1 MTNNA
6 IRRRLSLTLLAGVA
20 LVWVVTLASSFRHA
34 SNEVQRW
41 QDARLIEFAELAT
54 LLDDEDL
61 IRLARSPID
70 ARIELPEHGEKAES
84 AVDSDISPRDI
95 LIEVRD
101 ATGRLIAASPA
112 LAKLGP
118 IPPRL
123 GDAQGPWS
131 ATLAQTAWRVY
142 AVDDARTG
150 RDIRVMETSNS
161 RSDLA
166 RGAAWHIS
174 RPLLIALP
182 ALALLVWLAIGR
194 SLAPL
199 RALSDTIRARDAK
212 TLDPIDLDHVPLEVR
227 PLVDAIDRLLA
238 QLKHSIA
245 RERAFTADA
254 AHELKTPLAAIKV
267 QAQVALA
274 AGDSAQRALAIQ
286 RVIQGV
292 DRSAH
297 VVEQL
302 LLLARLDERE
312 RIPAVPVALDVLVQ
326 EAIARHAESAR
337 RQRIEIVFA
346 PVAVPAVE
354 AEPFL
359 IGILLDNLFDN
370 AIKYGTPGGR
380 IEAALFDD
388 GDTVRV
394 AIRDNGPGVA
404 ESNRLRLTDRF
415 YRGTDAGAP
424 GSGLGL
430 SIVARI
436 ASYFNGQL
444 RFEPGIGGAGLGVVV
459 SLQSVAEPARVVRDE
474 PSLSAR

>member
-1 MTNNA
+1 MKSNS

-20 LVWVVTLASSFRHA
+20 LVWGITLASSFRHA
-34 SNEVQRW
+34 SDEVQRW
-41 QDARLIEFAELAT
+41 QDARLIEFAQLAT

-70 ARIELPEHGEKAES
+70 ARIELPEHGEVAGS
-84 AVDSDISPRDI
+84 AVDSDISPRDV

-101 ATGRLIAASPA
+101 ASGRVIAASPA
-112 LAKLGP
+112 LAKLGS
-118 IPPRL
+118 IPPRP
-123 GDAQGPWS
+123 GGVQGPWS

-142 AVDDARTG
+142 AADERTG
-150 RDIRVMETSNS
+150 REIRVMETSNS

-182 ALALLVWLAIGR
+182 ALSLLVWFAIGR

-212 TLDPIDLDHVPLEVR
+212 MLDPIDIDHVPQEVR

-274 AGDSAQRALAIQ
+274 AGDSAQRRLAIQ

-302 LLLARLDERE
+302 LLLARLDERD
-312 RIPAVPVALDVLVQ
+312 RIPAMPVVLNVLVQ
-326 EAIARHAESAR
+326 EAIARHRDRAQE
-337 RQRIEIVFA
+337 QRIEIGFV
-346 PVAVPAVE
+346 PMPVPAVE
-354 AEPFL
+354 AEPLL
-359 IGILLDNLFDN
+359 IGILLDNLLDN
-370 AIKYGTPGGR
+370 SIKYGAAGGR

-388 GDTVRV
+388 GDAVRIV
-394 AIRDNGPGVA
+394 IRDDGPGVA

-415 YRGTDAGAP
+415 YRGTDAGTP

-436 ASYFNGQL
+436 VSYFNGRL
-444 RFEPGIGGAGLGVVV
+444 SFERGIDGAGLAVVV
-459 SLQSVAEPARVVRDE
+459 SLQSVGGPVHIVQGK
-474 PSLSAR
+474 PSLNAR

>member
-1 MTNNA
+1 MTSNA
-6 IRRRLSLTLLAGVA
+6 IRRRLSLTLLASVA

-34 SNEVQRW
+34 SGEVQHW

-54 LLDDEDL
+54 RLDDEDL
-61 IRLARSPID
+61 IRLARSSID
-70 ARIELPEHGEKAES
+70 ARIELPEHANAAES
-84 AVDSDISPRDI
+84 AVDSDISPRDM

-101 ATGRLIAASPA
+101 ASGRLIAASPA
-112 LAKLGP
+112 LAQLGP
-118 IPPRL
+118 IPPRPA
-123 GDAQGPWS
+123 GAGGPWS
-131 ATLAQTAWRVY
+131 AMLARTAWRVY
-142 AVDDARTG
+142 ALHDGRAG
-150 RDIRVMETSNS
+150 RDIQVMETSNS

-166 RGAAWHIS
+166 RGAAWHIT

-182 ALALLVWLAIGR
+182 ALALLVWFAIGR

-199 RALSDTIRARDAK
+199 KALSDTIRARDAT
-212 TLDPIDLDHVPLEVR
+212 TLDPIDIDHVPLEVR

-267 QAQVALA
+267 QAQVARA
-274 AGDSAQRALAIQ
+274 AGHTAQRELAIQ

-302 LLLARLDERE
+302 LLLARLDESE
-312 RIPAVPVALDVLVQ
+312 RIPAMPVALDVLVR
-326 EAIARHAESAR
+326 EAIVRHIERARER
-337 RQRIEIVFA
+337 RIEITFVPA
-346 PVAVPAVE
+346 PVPPVE

-359 IGILLDNLFDN
+359 IGILLDNLFEN
-370 AIKYGTPGGR
+370 SIKYGTAGGC
-380 IEAALFDD
+380 IEAELFDE
-388 GDTVRV
+388 GGMVRFV
-394 AIRDNGPGVA
+394 LRDDGPGVT
-404 ESNRLRLTDRF
+404 ESERSRLTDRF

-436 ASYFNGQL
+436 VSYFNGRL
-444 RFEPGIGGAGLGVVV
+444 AFEHGIDGTGLAVVV
-459 SLQSVAEPARVVRDE
+459 SLHSVGAPGE